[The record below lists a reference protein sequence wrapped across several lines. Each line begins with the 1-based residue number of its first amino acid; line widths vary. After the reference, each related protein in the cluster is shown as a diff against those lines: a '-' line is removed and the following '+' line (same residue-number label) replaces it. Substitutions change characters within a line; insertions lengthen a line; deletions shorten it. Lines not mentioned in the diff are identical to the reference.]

1 MTLSALASLTGAEVA
16 PGSDPAFEAQ
26 DVAPLDTAT
35 KADLTFLDNIRYR
48 EAFSRTQAGAAFATS
63 AMVRFAPE
71 SLQLLVTEKPYR
83 AYALAAQ
90 AFYPLPDAPPHSVIA
105 PSAFVDSTAMLGRS
119 CVIGPG
125 AVIAEGARIGDQCH
139 IGPGVSIGR
148 NVEMGPGCVV
158 GANASLSHCLIGA
171 HVRIYPGVRIGQDG
185 FGFAIDVSGHVK
197 VPQLGRVLI
206 GDSVEIGANSCID
219 RGAGPDTVVGEGTWI
234 DNLVQIGHNVKIGR
248 GCVIV
253 AQAGVSG
260 STVLEDFA
268 VLAGQ
273 AGIAGHLRIG
283 KGARV
288 AAQSGVMRDIPP
300 GMEVMGSPAL
310 PLRQYMR
317 QVASLNRLVRKKDG
331 PGGEGEKDGNTATG
345 NAEN

>member
-1 MTLSALASLTGAEVA
+1 MTLSALASLTGAEVSS
-16 PGSDPAFEAQ
+16 GSDPDFEVQ

-48 EAFSRTQAGAAFATS
+48 EAFSRTRAGAAFATS
-63 AMVRFAPE
+63 AMARFAPT
-71 SLQLLVTEKPYR
+71 SLHVLVTDKPYR

-90 AFYPLPDAPPHSVIA
+90 SFYPLPDAPPQSVIA
-105 PSAFVDSTAMLGRS
+105 PSAFVDSTAMIGRS

-125 AVIAEGARIGDQCH
+125 AVIAEGVRIGDQCH

-148 NVEMGPGCVV
+148 NVEMGPGCIVE
-158 GANASLSHCLIGA
+158 ANASLSHCLIGA

-185 FGFAIDVSGHVK
+185 FGFAIDVSGNVK

-288 AAQSGVMRDIPP
+288 AAQSGVMRDVPS

-317 QVASLNRLVRKKDG
+317 QVASLNRLVRKKDR
-331 PGGEGEKDGNTATG
+331 PDGEGEKDGNTATG
-345 NAEN
+345 NAKD